1 MKVLSDVLTQPNT
14 LERVGVLSGEG
25 DCVLEGALVWEQVV
39 RSLHF
44 VQGQPWQWTRLPHS
58 SHLYPVRWLIQRA
71 SSQLLGSSF
80 PRTSSYTDFLDP
92 LPCPSPSLVTAPP

>member
-1 MKVLSDVLTQPNT
+1 MKVLSDVLTQPST

-58 SHLYPVRWLIQRA
+58 SHPLSCEMADPEGI
-71 SSQLLGSSF
+71 F
-80 PRTSSYTDFLDP
+80 PAPGVLFPKNLFLH
-92 LPCPSPSLVTAPP
+92 